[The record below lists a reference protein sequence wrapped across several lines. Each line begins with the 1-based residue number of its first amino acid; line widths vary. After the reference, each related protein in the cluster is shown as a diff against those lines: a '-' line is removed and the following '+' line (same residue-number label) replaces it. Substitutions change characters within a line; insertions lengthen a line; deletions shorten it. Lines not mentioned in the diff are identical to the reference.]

1 MVADSVVLT
10 MVDAVAGVFSSKLI
24 NECCELVCMPV
35 VLYKD
40 VKAGSEVDVVV
51 NKVVRQI

>member
-24 NECCELVCMPV
+24 NECCESVRMPV

-51 NKVVRQI
+51 NKVFRQL